1 MKVPEPLFKII
12 NIFMSLLLKSPLH
25 GIASGSMMIIN
36 FTGRKSGRH
45 YSTPVRYLNIDDR
58 IRCTTSK
65 HTKWWRNLV
74 SNQSAA
80 LLLGGDLKTCSVEV
94 LMDDDERV
102 RAALVSFL
110 ESFPQDAVYQNI
122 RLEAD
127 GSLNQLDLEASIREA
142 VIVDFAP
149 IHST

>member
-1 MKVPEPLFKII
+1 
-12 NIFMSLLLKSPLH
+12 
-25 GIASGSMMIIN
+25 
-36 FTGRKSGRH
+36 
-45 YSTPVRYLNIDDR
+45 
-58 IRCTTSK
+58 
-65 HTKWWRNLV
+65 
-74 SNQSAA
+74 
-80 LLLGGDLKTCSVEV
+80 
-94 LMDDDERV
+94 MDDDERV